1 MSRLTE
7 LYDIYKK
14 QGAAQQKADVAAS
27 DKIYDTQRQQ
37 TQNTYNRQIQDTN
50 NSYEDM
56 YRENAVQKLIN
67 EREIAENMADLGL
80 TDSGLNRTQQT
91 AVQFSYAN
99 GKNKIDVNR
108 QKAVDTLTASLADA
122 ISSIDANK
130 LAAAEKIRSSYES
143 SWNSAAQSTYA
154 KELEEQTQRQKD
166 AYNYRLKLY
175 DKQQQAYEKQLRA
188 EKENNYIIKTN
199 GGSLSYGYKGTLKD
213 NNVSVIY
220 NKTNKTTTYI
230 DNNSGKKTTVASS
243 VNPYTGNDNSELIE
257 EFGAFDN
264 GYQPRGVRGHGKLLR
279 SVGKDVLNGKKQN
292 IFEAA
297 DASLWIWDGSINEYR
312 MVDINGDGESNI
324 KDLIALRKKNTQ

>member
-1 MSRLTE
+1 MDRQTE
-7 LYDIYKK
+7 LLEIYRRNGTP
-14 QGAAQQKADVAAS
+14 QMKADIAAS
-27 DKIYDTQRQQ
+27 GKVYDTQRRQ
-37 TQNTYNRQIQDTN
+37 TQDTYDRQIKDTN

-56 YRENAVQKLIN
+56 YRENAVQRLIN
-67 EREIAENMADLGL
+67 ERKIAEDMAWLGL

-91 AVQFSYAN
+91 AVQLSYAN
-99 GKNKIDVNR
+99 SKNKIDTTR
-108 QKAVDTLTASLADA
+108 QKAVDTLAASLADA
-122 ISSIDANK
+122 VSRIDANK

-143 SWNSAAQSTYA
+143 GWSSAAQSTYA
-154 KELEEQTQRQKD
+154 KELEEQTKRVEANIKAQKEQI
-166 AYNYRLKLY
+166 AE
-175 DKQQQAYEKQLRA
+175 QQKA
-188 EKENNYIIKTN
+188 NYIIQTN
-199 GGSLSYGYKGTLKD
+199 GGTLRRSFTGSLKD

-220 NKTNKTTTYI
+220 DKTNKTTTYI

-279 SVGKDVLNGKKQN
+279 SVGKDVINGNMQN

-324 KDLIALRKKNTQ
+324 KDLIALRKKNAQ

>member
-14 QGAAQQKADVAAS
+14 QGTAQRDADVAAS
-27 DKIYDTQRQQ
+27 DKMYDTQRRQ
-37 TQNTYNRQIQDTN
+37 TQDTYDRQIKDTN

-56 YRENAVQKLIN
+56 YRENAVQRLIN
-67 EREIAENMADLGL
+67 ERKIAEDMAGLGL

-91 AVQFSYAN
+91 AVQLSYAN
-99 GKNKIDVNR
+99 SKNKIDTTR
-108 QKAVDTLTASLADA
+108 QKAVDTLAASLADA
-122 ISSIDANK
+122 VSRIDANK
-130 LAAAEKIRSSYES
+130 LADAEKIRGSYES

-154 KELEEQTQRQKD
+154 KELEEQT
-166 AYNYRLKLY
+166 
-175 DKQQQAYEKQLRA
+175 KQQKQYYDYSLKA
-188 EKENNYIIKTN
+188 LKSQQKAAKEASYIIQTN
-199 GGSLSYGYKGTLKD
+199 GGTLRRNFTGSLKD

-220 NKTNKTTTYI
+220 DKTNKTTTYI

-279 SVGKDVLNGKKQN
+279 SVGKDAINGNMQN

-324 KDLIALRKKNTQ
+324 KDLIALRKKNAQ

>member
-1 MSRLTE
+1 MDRQTE
-7 LYDIYKK
+7 LLEIYRRNGTPQMKEDI
-14 QGAAQQKADVAAS
+14 AAS
-27 DKIYDTQRQQ
+27 GKVYDTQRQQ

-67 EREIAENMADLGL
+67 EREIAEDMAGLGL

-91 AVQFSYAN
+91 AVQLSYAN

-154 KELEEQTQRQKD
+154 KELEEQT
-166 AYNYRLKLY
+166 
-175 DKQQQAYEKQLRA
+175 KQQKQYYDYSLKA
-188 EKENNYIIKTN
+188 LKSQQKAAKEASYIIQTN
-199 GGSLSYGYKGTLKD
+199 GGTLRRNFTGSLKD

-220 NKTNKTTTYI
+220 DKTNKTTTYI
-230 DNNSGKKTTVASS
+230 DNNSGKKTTVSSS
-243 VNPYTGNDNSELIE
+243 VNPYTGSDNSELIE

-279 SVGKDVLNGKKQN
+279 SVGKDVINGNMQN

-324 KDLIALRKKNTQ
+324 KDLIALRKKNAQ

>member
-1 MSRLTE
+1 MDRQTE
-7 LYDIYKK
+7 LLEIYRRNGTP
-14 QGAAQQKADVAAS
+14 QMKADIAAS
-27 DKIYDTQRQQ
+27 GKVYDTQRRQ
-37 TQNTYNRQIQDTN
+37 TQDTYDRQIKDTN

-56 YRENAVQKLIN
+56 YRENAVQRLIN
-67 EREIAENMADLGL
+67 ERKIAEDMAGLGL

-91 AVQFSYAN
+91 AVQLSYAN
-99 GKNKIDVNR
+99 SKNKIDVNR

-122 ISSIDANK
+122 VSRIDANK

-143 SWNSAAQSTYA
+143 GWSSAAQSTYA
-154 KELEEQTQRQKD
+154 KELEEQT
-166 AYNYRLKLY
+166 
-175 DKQQQAYEKQLRA
+175 KQQKQYYDYSLKA
-188 EKENNYIIKTN
+188 LKSQQKAAKEASYIIQTN
-199 GGSLSYGYKGTLKD
+199 GGTLRRNFTGSLKD

-220 NKTNKTTTYI
+220 DKTNKTTTYI

-279 SVGKDVLNGKKQN
+279 SVGKDAINGNMQN

-324 KDLIALRKKNTQ
+324 KDLIALRKKNAQ

>member
-14 QGAAQQKADVAAS
+14 QGTAQRDADVAAS
-27 DKIYDTQRQQ
+27 DKMYDTQRRQ
-37 TQNTYNRQIQDTN
+37 TQDTYDRQIKETN

-67 EREIAENMADLGL
+67 EREIAEDMANSGL

-91 AVQFSYAN
+91 AVQLSYAN

-108 QKAVDTLTASLADA
+108 QKAVDTLAASLADA

-130 LAAAEKIRSSYES
+130 LSAAEKIRSSYEN

-154 KELEEQTQRQKD
+154 KELEEQTKQVEASIKAQKEQI
-166 AYNYRLKLY
+166 AE
-175 DKQQQAYEKQLRA
+175 QQKA
-188 EKENNYIIKTN
+188 NYIIQTN
-199 GGSLSYGYKGTLKD
+199 GGTLRRSFTGSLKD
-213 NNVSVIY
+213 INVSVIY
-220 NKTNKTTTYI
+220 DKTNKTTTYI

-279 SVGKDVLNGKKQN
+279 SVGRDTINGNMQN

-324 KDLIALRKKNTQ
+324 KDLIALRKKNAQ

>member
-1 MSRLTE
+1 MDRQTE
-7 LYDIYKK
+7 LLEIYRRNGTP
-14 QGAAQQKADVAAS
+14 QMKADIAAS
-27 DKIYDTQRQQ
+27 GKVYDTQRQQ
-37 TQNTYNRQIQDTN
+37 TQDTYDRQIKDTN

-67 EREIAENMADLGL
+67 ERKIAEDMAGLGL

-91 AVQFSYAN
+91 AVQLSYAN

-122 ISSIDANK
+122 VSRIDANK

-154 KELEEQTQRQKD
+154 KELEEQTKRVEANIKAQKEQI
-166 AYNYRLKLY
+166 AE
-175 DKQQQAYEKQLRA
+175 QQKA
-188 EKENNYIIKTN
+188 NYIIQTN
-199 GGSLSYGYKGTLKD
+199 GGTLRRSFTGSLKD

-220 NKTNKTTTYI
+220 DKTNKTTTYI

-279 SVGKDVLNGKKQN
+279 SVGKDAINGNMQN

-324 KDLIALRKKNTQ
+324 KDLIALRKKNAQ